1 MKKNLLLFVLIMLP
15 LLAHADDSGSCG
27 ENVTYTYKSST
38 HTMTISG
45 NGLMTDYGVSST
57 NAQPWKGYI
66 ADIRKLVVEN
76 GVTNVSSYSFHDATA
91 LMSVTL
97 PEGITSIGRWA
108 FQGCSAITK
117 MTLPNTVTIINDGA
131 FWGCSSMKTI
141 NIPDGITEIR
151 KEAFYFCSNLTSIDI
166 PGSVKSI
173 GGWAFYNCDKMTS
186 VTLYEGLEFIGEN
199 AFMSCESLK
208 SIVIPN
214 SVTSIEQYSFAFCK
228 GLESVILSDNLTAIG
243 KDAFLWCSALQEI
256 VIPATVEVIYSE
268 AFKNSGLKKIKVL
281 AVEPPIAFDDA
292 FSNYNIPL
300 YVPDESLSKY
310 QTTEPWNKFITIK
323 KLSEEGQT
331 DIDPALQES
340 REALNTSITEA
351 TAYYNNIKD
360 NYSEIAATLKT
371 AIDAAQTV
379 ADKADATKTEV
390 DNAKTTLDT
399 ALQTAKDAKAA
410 ADKLAANKA
419 AFEAYKAE
427 QKTAADNKAHS
438 GDSQACLDLISVAK
452 TAIDNLPYD
461 ESKSLEQNKAAVD
474 AILTKLEA
482 DLAAQREVDAAQ
494 QSLQVSK
501 EALKN
506 SITDATTYYNSIK
519 DNYAEIAATLKTA
532 IDAAQA
538 VADKADATKTE
549 VDNAK
554 TTLDT
559 ALQTA
564 KDAKAAADKLAAN
577 KAAFEAYKTEQK
589 TAADNKAQS
598 GDSQAC
604 QDLISAAK
612 TAIDNLAYDESK
624 SLDQNK
630 AAVDAILKK
639 LETDLAAQREADAA
653 QKALQESLAA
663 LKKSIVDA
671 TAYYNSIK
679 DNYSEI
685 AAMLKAAID
694 TAQAIYDNNSST
706 KSEIDVAKT
715 TLDAAVDAAKSIV
728 TGISV
733 IPSGDSLKTVYSL
746 DGRKMGGTPTKK
758 GIYIIN
764 GRKVIMN

>member
-1 MKKNLLLFVLIMLP
+1 MKKNLLFFVLIMLP
-15 LLAHADDSGSCG
+15 LLTHADDSGSCG
-27 ENVTYTYKSST
+27 ENVAYSYKSST

-419 AFEAYKAE
+419 AFEAYK
-427 QKTAADNKAHS
+427 
-438 GDSQACLDLISVAK
+438 
-452 TAIDNLPYD
+452 
-461 ESKSLEQNKAAVD
+461 
-474 AILTKLEA
+474 
-482 DLAAQREVDAAQ
+482 
-494 QSLQVSK
+494 
-501 EALKN
+501 
-506 SITDATTYYNSIK
+506 
-519 DNYAEIAATLKTA
+519 
-532 IDAAQA
+532 
-538 VADKADATKTE
+538 
-549 VDNAK
+549 
-554 TTLDT
+554 
-559 ALQTA
+559 
-564 KDAKAAADKLAAN
+564 
-577 KAAFEAYKTEQK
+577 TEQK

-604 QDLISAAK
+604 QDLISTAK

-764 GRKVIMN
+764 GRKVIMK